1 MAKLSKGYVQ
11 IYTGNGKGKTT
22 AAKGQGVRSA
32 GSGLK
37 VIMVQF
43 LKGSDTGEL
52 HSLKKL
58 EPDFKIYRFERPRGF
73 FWTLSDAEKLELKKD
88 IDAGFEFCKNVM
100 KNNECDLLIIDE
112 IMGVLSNKLLTV
124 EEVYEFIKSK
134 PIEMELIMT
143 GRNVPEEIA
152 NCANLITEMKDIKHY
167 FNEGVPAR
175 KGIEF

>member
-1 MAKLSKGYVQ
+1 MANLNKGYVQ

-22 AAKGQGVRSA
+22 AAIGQGVRAA
-32 GSGLK
+32 GCGLK

-88 IDAGFEFCKNVM
+88 IDTGFEFCKNVV
-100 KNNECDLLIIDE
+100 KNNECDMLIIDE
-112 IMGVLSNKLLTV
+112 MMGVLTNKLLTD
-124 EEVYEFIKSK
+124 EEVCDFIKNK
-134 PIEMELIMT
+134 PVGMELIMT
-143 GRNVPEEIA
+143 GRNVPEKIA
-152 NCANLITEMKDIKHY
+152 ECANLITEMKDIKHY